1 MRSLLRRLALVALA
15 PAALGATLFATPAD
29 AAAVSV
35 TTLQADI
42 NRLTN
47 QQRRAHGCPAV
58 TVNAALVKAAR
69 GHSAYMATS
78 GSFSH
83 TGRAGSNFVAR
94 GKAAGYTRPASEN
107 IAWGYRS
114 GAEVVKGWMKS
125 PGHRANILNCK
136 VKTVGVGAVYAKNG
150 TPYYTQDFGY

>member
-1 MRSLLRRLALVALA
+1 VRSLLRRLALVAIA
-15 PAALGATLFATPAD
+15 PVAAGATLFATPAD
-29 AAAVSV
+29 AAVVSV

-47 QQRRAHGCPAV
+47 QQRRANGCPAV
-58 TVNAALVKAAR
+58 TVNAALTKAAR
-69 GHSAYMATS
+69 GHSAYMATT

-83 TGRAGSNFVAR
+83 TGRGGSRFATRV
-94 GKAAGYTRPASEN
+94 KAAGYTKPASEN

-114 GAEVVKGWMKS
+114 GAQVVKGWMKS

-136 VKTVGVGAVYAKNG
+136 AKTVGVGAVYARNG
-150 TPYYTQDFGY
+150 TPYYTQNFGY